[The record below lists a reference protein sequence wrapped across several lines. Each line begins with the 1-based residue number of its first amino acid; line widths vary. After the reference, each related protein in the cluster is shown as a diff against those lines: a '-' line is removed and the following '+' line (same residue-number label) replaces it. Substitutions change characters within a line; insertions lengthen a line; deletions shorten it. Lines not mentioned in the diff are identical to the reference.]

1 MDSCNTSGNNS
12 EKVNSTDFACLI
24 CADRFISEK
33 QYYGHLR
40 IHTGEF
46 LWTCDQC
53 PESVLKFDSQA
64 KLNTHKNL
72 CHNIVR

>member
-1 MDSCNTSGNNS
+1 MDCNTSGNSAQKANS
-12 EKVNSTDFACLI
+12 ADFACLI
-24 CADRFISEK
+24 CGDRFVSEK

-40 IHTGEF
+40 VHKGEF

-53 PESVLKFDSQA
+53 SESDVKFDSQA
-64 KLNTHKNL
+64 KLTSHKNL